1 MGVFLNQVAAS
12 DHRLLWIDDTGY
24 SSHLL
29 AGGAAPWLDTSAHVA
44 WRRKAQSLLK
54 SGVTALP
61 VARVCTALLASDGA
75 LRAAMA
81 AKSRVGFPLKTLLS
95 SEVLR
100 AQVSDLL
107 NGLRGSFSALPLA
120 LVCPSPRAWV
130 GAAYRS
136 AFGDAADVAVGEEE
150 VDTATVQCADFLR
163 TFASS
168 GIDTVLLEE
177 SPDSEPQNA
186 DELEWYRSVLNVGK
200 HYRWDM
206 GIRLPGGGQFNDTI
220 ADLAYVI
227 APRAGHAACFGEAI
241 LSDYWSGASPD
252 ASSRP
257 DFRFAQIPPG
267 LQPEL
272 VLDRLSSLR

>member
-1 MGVFLNQVAAS
+1 MGVFLDQVAAS
-12 DHRLLWIDDTGY
+12 DHRLLWIDDTDY

-29 AGGAAPWLDTSAHVA
+29 AGGAAPWLDTSAHIA

-54 SGVTALP
+54 SSVAALP
-61 VARVCTALLASDGA
+61 VARVCEALLASDGA
-75 LRAAMA
+75 LRTAMA
-81 AKSRVGFPLKTLLS
+81 AKSRTGFPLKTLLS
-95 SEVLR
+95 SDILR

-107 NGLRGSFSALPLA
+107 LGLRGSFSALPLA

-136 AFGDAADVAVGEEE
+136 AFGDGVAVGEEE

-163 TFASS
+163 AFAGS

-177 SPDSEPQNA
+177 SPDSEPQSA

-200 HYRWDM
+200 HYRWDV
-206 GIRLPGGGQFNDTI
+206 GVRLPGGGSQFNDTI
-220 ADLAYVI
+220 ADVAYLI

-241 LSDYWSGASPD
+241 TSDYWSGAAPD

-257 DFRFAQIPPG
+257 DFRFVQIPPG

-272 VLDRLSSLR
+272 VLDRLTHLR

>member
-12 DHRLLWIDDTGY
+12 DRRLLWIDDTDY

-29 AGGAAPWLDTSAHVA
+29 AGGAAPWLDTAAHIA

-54 SGVTALP
+54 SGVAALP
-61 VARVCTALLASDGA
+61 VARVCEALLASDGA
-75 LRAAMA
+75 LRTAMA
-81 AKSRVGFPLKTLLS
+81 AKSRVAFPLKTLLS

-100 AQVSDLL
+100 AQLSDLL
-107 NGLRGSFSALPLA
+107 LGLRGSFSALPLA

-136 AFGDAADVAVGEEE
+136 AFGDAAQVAVGEEE
-150 VDTATVQCADFLR
+150 VDGATVQCADFLR
-163 TFASS
+163 TFATT
-168 GIDTVLLEE
+168 GMDTVLLEE
-177 SPDSEPQNA
+177 SPDSEPQSA

-200 HYRWDM
+200 HYRWDI
-206 GIRLPGGGQFNDTI
+206 GVRLPVGGQFDGI
-220 ADLAYVI
+220 ADVDYVI

-241 LSDYWSGASPD
+241 RSDYWSGAAP
-252 ASSRP
+252 AAASRP
-257 DFRFAQIPPG
+257 DFRFVQIPAG

-272 VLDRLSSLR
+272 VLDRLTHLR

>member
-1 MGVFLNQVAAS
+1 MGIFVNQVAAS
-12 DHRLLWIDDTGY
+12 DHRLLWIDDTDY
-24 SSHLL
+24 SSLLL
-29 AGGAAPWLDTSAHVA
+29 AGGAAPWLDTSAHIA

-54 SGVTALP
+54 SSVAALP
-61 VARVCTALLASDGA
+61 VARVCAALLASDGA

-100 AQVSDLL
+100 RQVSDLL
-107 NGLRGSFSALPLA
+107 LGLRGSFSALPLA

-136 AFGDAADVAVGEEE
+136 AFGDAAEVAVGEEE
-150 VDTATVQCADFLR
+150 VDGATVQCADFLR
-163 TFASS
+163 AFATT

-177 SPDSEPQNA
+177 TPDSEPQSPA
-186 DELEWYRSVLNVGK
+186 ELEWYRSVLNVGK

-206 GIRLPGGGQFNDTI
+206 GIRFPAGRCSDTI
-220 ADLAYVI
+220 ADVGYFI
-227 APRAGHAACFGEAI
+227 APRAGNVPCFGEAMPT
-241 LSDYWSGASPD
+241 DYWSGAAPD

-257 DFRFAQIPPG
+257 DFRFVQIPPG

-272 VLDRLSSLR
+272 VLDRLTHLR